1 VPITRRR
8 RTLEAPTDEVW
19 AVVADPHHLPRWWP
33 RAARVEDVS
42 GDRWTMVLATTK
54 GRNVRADYRIV
65 ASEPPRRR
73 RFAQELEGSPFER
86 LLRSSEVE
94 IALAETEQG
103 SGTEVTLELAQKLR
117 GASRLGGFMFRGAA
131 KRTLDEALESLERA
145 VVG

>member
-1 VPITRRR
+1 MPITRRR
-8 RTLEAPTDEVW
+8 RTLEAPTDAVW

-42 GDRWTMVLATTK
+42 GDRWTMVLATAK

-65 ASEPPRRR
+65 ASEAPRRR

-103 SGTEVTLELAQKLR
+103 SGTEVTMELAQKLR

>member
-1 VPITRRR
+1 VPTTRRR
-8 RTLEAPTDEVW
+8 RTLDAPSQEVW

-42 GDRWTMVLATTK
+42 GERWTMVLATAK
-54 GRNVRADYRIV
+54 GRNVRADYRV
-65 ASEPPRRR
+65 GTSEPPRRR
-73 RFAQELEGSPFER
+73 RFAQELAGSPFER

-94 IALAETEQG
+94 IALAEAHG
-103 SGTEVTLELAQKLR
+103 GTEVTLELSQKLR

-131 KRTLDEALESLERA
+131 RRTLDEALDSLERA

>member
-1 VPITRRR
+1 MPITRRR

>member
-1 VPITRRR
+1 MPTTRRR
-8 RTLEAPTDEVW
+8 RMVEAPNGDVW

-42 GDRWTMVLATTK
+42 GERWTLVLSTAK
-54 GRNVRADYRIV
+54 GRAVRADFRLLS
-65 ASEPPRRR
+65 SEAPRRR

-94 IALAETEQG
+94 IALAEAG
-103 SGTEVTLELAQKLR
+103 DGTEVTMELAQKLR
-117 GASRLGGFMFRGAA
+117 GMSRLGGFMFRGAA
-131 KRTLDEALESLERA
+131 KRTLDEALASLERA

>member
-1 VPITRRR
+1 MPITRRR
-8 RTLEAPTDEVW
+8 RTLEAPTDAVW

-42 GDRWTMVLATTK
+42 GDRWTMVLATAK

-65 ASEPPRRR
+65 ASEAPRRR
-73 RFAQELEGSPFER
+73 RFAQVLEGSPFER

-103 SGTEVTLELAQKLR
+103 SGTEVTMELAQKLR

>member
-1 VPITRRR
+1 MPITRRR

-65 ASEPPRRR
+65 ASEPPRLR

-131 KRTLDEALESLERA
+131 RRTLDEALESLERA

>member
-1 VPITRRR
+1 MPITRRR

-94 IALAETEQG
+94 IELAETEQG

-131 KRTLDEALESLERA
+131 KRTLDEALESLDRA

>member
-1 VPITRRR
+1 MPITRRR

-73 RFAQELEGSPFER
+73 RFAQELDGSPFER
-86 LLRSSEVE
+86 LRRSSEVE

>member
-1 VPITRRR
+1 MPTTRRQ
-8 RTLEAPTDEVW
+8 RTLDASSEDVW

-42 GDRWTMVLATTK
+42 ADRWTLVLATTK
-54 GRNVRADYRIV
+54 GRSVRADYRIV
-65 ASEPPRRR
+65 SSEPPRRR
-73 RFAQELEGSPFER
+73 RFAQELAGSPFER

-94 IALAETEQG
+94 IVLAEG
-103 SGTEVTLELAQKLR
+103 SGGTEVTLELSQKLR

-131 KRTLDEALESLERA
+131 RRTLDEALESLGRA

>member
-1 VPITRRR
+1 MPITRRR

-73 RFAQELEGSPFER
+73 RFAQELDGSPFER

-94 IALAETEQG
+94 IALAETAQG

>member
-1 VPITRRR
+1 
-8 RTLEAPTDEVW
+8 
-19 AVVADPHHLPRWWP
+19 
-33 RAARVEDVS
+33 
-42 GDRWTMVLATTK
+42 MVLATTK

-131 KRTLDEALESLERA
+131 RRTLDEALESLERA

>member
-131 KRTLDEALESLERA
+131 RRTLDEALESLERA

>member
-103 SGTEVTLELAQKLR
+103 SGTEVTMELAQKLR